1 MTAFPSGV
9 TNNVNTSNLDSATD
23 QPKNARAD
31 LLTLTQRVNQMIN
44 SFNANSGICGLD
56 AQGKVDSAKLIG
68 QIDTSQLAGDA
79 VNGDKIEDDAVDSEH
94 IANGAV
100 DYDHISF
107 GATAT
112 DLGGATPANNIV
124 PTQAAVKTYVDAEIA
139 AADTSVPVGNLQ
151 LLFQTNTNV
160 NYLHTTTHTGTATQD
175 MFITAQGFYEYE
187 SGRPS
192 VAARI
197 CQVKITVGS
206 TLVVDLSGHGVN
218 LTGDAWV
225 KKGESYEVLVSNS
238 RLGGGRAYYR
248 TFGFTA

>member
-68 QIDTSQLAGDA
+68 QIDTAQIATDA
-79 VNGDKIEDDAVDSEH
+79 VDGTKIEDNSVDSEH

-107 GATAT
+107 GSTAT
-112 DLGGATPANNIV
+112 DLGGSTPANNVV
-124 PTQAAVKTYVDAEIA
+124 PTQAATKAYVDSYVESYVGSNVSSFGSPT
-139 AADTSVPVGNLQ
+139 DFGTS
-151 LLFQTNTNV
+151 
-160 NYLHTTTHTGTATQD
+160 GTATTSGFLVFTLAGRVKTNIKGGKD
-175 MFITAQGFYEYE
+175 YYGGSCTATVDGVSYSIKVVADNTVEYE
-187 SGRPS
+187 TMTIPIRAG
-192 VAARI
+192 A
-197 CQVKITVGS
+197 TWS
-206 TLVVDLSGHGVN
+206 T
-218 LTGDAWV
+218 
-225 KKGESYEVLVSNS
+225 SYTNDSS
-238 RLGGGRAYYR
+238 SYPTTKQRK
-248 TFGFTA
+248 FIPFS